1 MLFNLA
7 EAADV
12 AGKRA
17 AMFTGEKINNTE
29 GRAVMHVAL
38 RAPKDAVSG
47 SGGSESPRSP
57 PPGSHARLPPLSF
70 LACLDVSQ
78 TDGLLTVLSFFVL
91 CVFAWLSCPSSVRW
105 FRVVKGLRVER

>member
-57 PPGSHARLPPLSF
+57 PPGSPAHARLSPLSF

-78 TDGLLTVLSFFVL
+78 TEGFLTVVCFCLFFCLVILS
-91 CVFAWLSCPSSVRW
+91 VFSSLVSSY
-105 FRVVKGLRVER
+105 